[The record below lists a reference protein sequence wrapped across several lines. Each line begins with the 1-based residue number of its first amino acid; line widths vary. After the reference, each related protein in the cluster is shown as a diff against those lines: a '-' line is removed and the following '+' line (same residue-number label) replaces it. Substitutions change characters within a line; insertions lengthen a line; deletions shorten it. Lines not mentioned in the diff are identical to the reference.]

1 MPQRLGFRAAP
12 KNLKALFLPQRTNM
26 LFFWKSRKFEYV
38 ITCQAFLTTRFSC
51 MLLSASLPMAFPTR
65 FWFVFTFSFSFS
77 CTLVFGLY
85 SPLWNQKGL
94 VPRHSITPHSG
105 SKLVDSTLLKLLRRL
120 RAPFSHPQ
128 PQSAQCYLKSN
139 VVSIGILQTSNRKG
153 LGRTK
158 KDVAALA
165 RRGVVAARKGSPR
178 RHLTCS
184 LRIIEKV
191 KENGRWHFH
200 KNLNKPKGNYISWHQ
215 TLGSSKNST
224 WNRLNCTVAF
234 KTCMPDWQQ
243 AESRIQTHQ
252 RIQGQSAT
260 HPLLQV
266 IGSFSHTEFIRSKNG
281 TVFQNARLVLLRQRV
296 ALCNDCT
303 IKAGSNLIT
312 TNVSPNMPTVGK
324 PHITSMCACKC
335 FPSHLWYPR
344 FHVYK
349 GNRTTWCTLL

>member
-26 LFFWKSRKFEYV
+26 LFFWKSQKFEYV

-105 SKLVDSTLLKLLRRL
+105 SKLVDSTLLKLLQRL

-165 RRGVVAARKGSPR
+165 RRGVGCRTKGSPR

-200 KNLNKPKGNYISWHQ
+200 KNLNKPKRKLHFLASNF
-215 TLGSSKNST
+215 
-224 WNRLNCTVAF
+224 RFF
-234 KTCMPDWQQ
+234 KEFNLKSFELYCGIQNLHAWLTT
-243 AESRIQTHQ
+243 SRV
-252 RIQGQSAT
+252 T
-260 HPLLQV
+260 HPNT
-266 IGSFSHTEFIRSKNG
+266 STDSRAKCHTHCSK
-281 TVFQNARLVLLRQRV
+281 
-296 ALCNDCT
+296 
-303 IKAGSNLIT
+303 
-312 TNVSPNMPTVGK
+312 
-324 PHITSMCACKC
+324 
-335 FPSHLWYPR
+335 
-344 FHVYK
+344 
-349 GNRTTWCTLL
+349 